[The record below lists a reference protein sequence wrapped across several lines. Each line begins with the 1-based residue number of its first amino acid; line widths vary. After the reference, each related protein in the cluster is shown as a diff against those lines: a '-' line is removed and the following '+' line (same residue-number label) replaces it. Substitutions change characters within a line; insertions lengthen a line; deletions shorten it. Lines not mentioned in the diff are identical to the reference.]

1 MCSTPMTQGFLG
13 TGVTLLHV
21 TSFYLLIPKPLDEV
35 AKHRGS
41 KKWVTFLINIHA
53 KWETEN

>member
-13 TGVTLLHV
+13 TGVTLHV

-41 KKWVTFLINIHA
+41 KK
-53 KWETEN
+53 